1 MHAWVYVHVAMIVGA
16 QMARE
21 AARKKTPARRG
32 AYGVGVVAQEQ
43 QRLLGD
49 QLVEVSALDQW
60 VTEADVVRS
69 QVCQPTVA
77 TVRQAQ
83 QAGNAG
89 TAPSAIIK
97 KMCGFE
103 LNLVK

>member
-1 MHAWVYVHVAMIVGA
+1 MHTWVYVHVPMIGCT

-32 AYGVGVVAQEQ
+32 AYEVSVVAQEQ

-49 QLVEVSALDQW
+49 QLIEIWALDQW
-60 VTEADVVRS
+60 VTEADVVRA

-103 LNLVK
+103 LNLAK